1 MPAKP
6 ALAKAKSSRVF
17 GQARKP
23 EKMFRAGLYARVS
36 TNDQQTLPMQNRAMR
51 EYAARRGWTIA
62 LQVKEVGSG
71 AAERQLREK
80 LLEAARRREIDVVL
94 VWRLDRWGRSV
105 ADLLATL
112 QELEHLGVGF
122 VSLTEALDLT
132 TPAGRAMA
140 GLLAVFA
147 AFEREIL
154 QERVR
159 AGLAH
164 ARQNGRRLGRPTPRD
179 STPTRSESCIVPVSA
194 KPRSPADCRSAAP
207 QCAGFWADL
216 FPREIGSSLLPKAG
230 VVGPQ
235 VI

>member
-1 MPAKP
+1 MAVKRDFPKT
-6 ALAKAKSSRVF
+6 KSHNVF

-23 EKMFRAGLYARVS
+23 AKMFRAGLYARVS
-36 TNDQQTLPMQNRAMR
+36 TNDQQTLSMQSRAMR

-62 LQVKEVGSG
+62 VNIREVGSG
-71 AAERQLREK
+71 AAKREARKK

-105 ADLLATL
+105 TDLLATL

-140 GLLAVFA
+140 GLLAIFA
-147 AFEREIL
+147 EFEREIL
-154 QERVR
+154 RERTR

-164 ARQNGRRLGRPTPRD
+164 ARESGKRLGRPAT
-179 STPTRSESCIVPVSA
+179 
-194 KPRSPADCRSAAP
+194 AA
-207 QCAGFWADL
+207 AHTA
-216 FPREIGSSLLPKAG
+216 EIRKLRHAG
-230 VVGPQ
+230 VSKSEIARRLQIGRTSVRRILG
-235 VI
+235 